1 MKKSIVI
8 IEDEENIANAEKMIL
23 ADMFNANI
31 HVAKTG
37 EEGFKFVKKLKPML
51 VVLDLMLPGMSGFD
65 VCKQIRQD
73 SQIKDTKIVMV
84 TAKNQQIDELKGM
97 ELGADDYIMKPFEI
111 DELKHVV
118 TQVLNS

>member
-8 IEDEENIANAEKMIL
+8 IEDDENIANGEKLIL
-23 ADMFNANI
+23 QEMFNCRI

-37 EEGFKFVKKLKPML
+37 EEGFKFVKKLRPML

-65 VCKQIRQD
+65 VCKRIRED
-73 SQIKDTKIVMV
+73 PQIKNTKIVMV
-84 TAKNQQIDELKGM
+84 TAKNQPIDEMKGI
-97 ELGADDYIMKPFEI
+97 EVGADDYIMKPFEA

-118 TQVLNS
+118 MQVLNN